1 MMDISTSLPSYRIQ
15 AVALING
22 VLVVRLQLIE
32 CNYLGGEILVTNLAK
47 CLNCHDSHVHGKY

>member
-32 CNYLGGEILVTNLAK
+32 CNYLGCEILVTFLSQLIW
-47 CLNCHDSHVHGKY
+47 CSQMFELS

>member
-32 CNYLGGEILVTNLAK
+32 CNYLGGEILVTFLSQLIW
-47 CLNCHDSHVHGKY
+47 CSQMFELS